1 MSIQRQTQTKA
12 ITQSPFTAAPIGLLQ
27 RKCACGQHTIVGG
40 ECEECRAKRESM
52 LQHAAINTVPTS
64 AVPPVMHDALN
75 LPGQPS
81 DAGARA
87 FMKPRFGQDFSQ
99 VPVQQRYTGS
109 NVVVASSPTPSF
121 RMPSAVLSELPASL
135 QPAARKVELHN
146 DQFAHRAAR
155 GLSLEAFVVGEHIY
169 FGKGRW
175 QPATE
180 RGSALLQHELGHVAR
195 GEGRSGTIE
204 GWSSQGHRTI
214 TLRALADD
222 ARFSEAAKIL
232 LANTAPVPDYN
243 RPQILQDMIS
253 FWAGG
258 SLVRA
263 PVGAIGGAIVGGITP
278 PEQGTQVGGARV
290 SGVLPQ
296 AVLGTGIIPTVP
308 AEERIRG
315 GEARPE
321 LQRTRV
327 PQELANHGEDLPE
340 RNQVRT
346 NEYINQGITTAN
358 RCDLYNGLVQLG
370 YALHIAQDRGSH
382 GDGYTAGYVQN
393 RPHREIDDMTL
404 NPQGLSVA
412 LDHSREALDSFFNGL
427 TQRKRAALADPLA
440 LQVTSPPVAETLFGR
455 TQAAPN
461 VRSITPGESG
471 QPTGG
476 INILS
481 VSF

>member
-1 MSIQRQTQTKA
+1 MQR
-12 ITQSPFTAAPIGLLQ
+12 AAVNSSHVNGVLVSHNQPLEATTG
-27 RKCACGQHTIVGG
+27 
-40 ECEECRAKRESM
+40 
-52 LQHAAINTVPTS
+52 TS
-64 AVPPVMHDALN
+64 RGSN
-75 LPGQPS
+75 
-81 DAGARA
+81 
-87 FMKPRFGQDFSQ
+87 FGYDFSQ
-99 VPVQQRYTGS
+99 VEVHS
-109 NVVVASSPTPSF
+109 NHAVTEAGNTSTSPFSVPA
-121 RMPSAVLSELPASL
+121 AVLTKLPVELES
-135 QPAARKVELHN
+135 AAYKAQLHN
-146 DQFAHRAAR
+146 DKFAHLAAHA
-155 GLSLEAFVVGEHIY
+155 LDLEAFTVGEDIY
-169 FGKGRW
+169 FGDGRW
-175 QPATE
+175 QPETSKGA
-180 RGSALLQHELGHVAR
+180 ALLQHELGHISR
-195 GEGRSGTIE
+195 GEGRNGTVE

-214 TLRALADD
+214 TLRALAGDT
-222 ARFSEAAKIL
+222 RYSEAAKTL

-263 PVGAIGGAIVGGITP
+263 PVGVLGGAIVGSITP
-278 PEQGTQVGGARV
+278 PEQGTQIGGVRI

-296 AVLGTGIIPTVP
+296 AILGAGVIPTVP

-327 PQELANHGEDLPE
+327 TQELANHGEDLPE
-340 RNQVRT
+340 RNQART

-358 RCDLYNGLVQLG
+358 KCDLYNGLVQLG

-382 GDGYTAGYVQN
+382 GDGYTASYVQN
-393 RPHREIDDMTL
+393 RPHREIDDMTQ

-412 LDHSREALDSFFNGL
+412 LNHSREAFDSFFNGL
-427 TQRKRAALADPLA
+427 TQRKKAALADPLA
-440 LQVTSPPVAETLFGR
+440 LQVTTPPVVETLLGR
-455 TQAAPN
+455 PQAAPN

-471 QPTGG
+471 QPAGG